1 MDILIIGVIVIIAL
15 VREKIQRKR
24 ADDYAN
30 MVVRKYDKKKK

>member
-30 MVVRKYDKKKK
+30 MVVRKYDKKK

>member
-1 MDILIIGVIVIIAL
+1 MEILIIGIIVVIAL

-30 MVVRKYDKKKK
+30 MVVRKYDKKEI

>member
-1 MDILIIGVIVIIAL
+1 MEVLIIGIIVVIAL

-30 MVVRKYDKKKK
+30 MVVRKYDKKEK